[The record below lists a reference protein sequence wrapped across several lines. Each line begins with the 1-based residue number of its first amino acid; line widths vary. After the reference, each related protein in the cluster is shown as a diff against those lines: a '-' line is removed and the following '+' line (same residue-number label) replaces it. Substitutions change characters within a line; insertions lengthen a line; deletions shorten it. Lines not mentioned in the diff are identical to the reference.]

1 MIKIRIKVKKL
12 LVIILPRMEKLK
24 LKCSNKNKTVLWK
37 SRSIKEYMMNDL
49 FPILFM
55 QISSLTSKIL
65 CGIVIL
71 EIAGF
76 KNAISTE
83 AVE

>member
-1 MIKIRIKVKKL
+1 
-12 LVIILPRMEKLK
+12 
-24 LKCSNKNKTVLWK
+24 
-37 SRSIKEYMMNDL
+37 MNDL

-55 QISSLTSKIL
+55 QISSLSPKIL

-76 KNAISTE
+76 KNAISTV
-83 AVE
+83 AVEWNPKVPPNRSIKNPSKKA

>member
-1 MIKIRIKVKKL
+1 
-12 LVIILPRMEKLK
+12 
-24 LKCSNKNKTVLWK
+24 
-37 SRSIKEYMMNDL
+37 MNDL
-49 FPILFM
+49 FPILFIH
-55 QISSLTSKIL
+55 ISSLSSKIL

-76 KNAISTE
+76 KNAISTV

>member
-1 MIKIRIKVKKL
+1 
-12 LVIILPRMEKLK
+12 
-24 LKCSNKNKTVLWK
+24 
-37 SRSIKEYMMNDL
+37 MNDL

-83 AVE
+83 AVEWNPTLPPNKSIKKPSKKE